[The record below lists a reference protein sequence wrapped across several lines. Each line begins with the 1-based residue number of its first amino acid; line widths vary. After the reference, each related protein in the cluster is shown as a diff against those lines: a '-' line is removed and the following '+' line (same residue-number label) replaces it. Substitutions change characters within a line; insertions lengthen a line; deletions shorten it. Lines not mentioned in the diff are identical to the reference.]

1 MKANNKR
8 SNILIYLF
16 IFVFIA
22 FYSTNSNAQPSNS
35 IARSDPEC
43 TGNGGTFSLF
53 GTTDCVFT
61 PDLQKVTFYRLD
73 LCNSKPN
80 GPTTSLVTD
89 RTNCSTFFKNDNGY
103 EATITK
109 NIINQIGSTN
119 DFYALPFGN
128 YKYGIIE
135 IGSVFKYKTSVNF
148 VANVGEAHGSNS
160 SKTCVTKVS
169 SLGTLYSYDSR
180 ATSYAKGNVDCSG
193 TANAQEVSVGVNSLT
208 RNLGDCFHAIT
219 YQGSNANIDA
229 YLIESDGTLHDG
241 VGAVR
246 TDMIKSGSNGC
257 TMTNNHGVE
266 KIIGIVPFNIKID
279 RETNGIQIQY
289 NNTKGIGLDALTIGG
304 MANKIYQFKNNAFFD
319 FNLTTK

>member
-1 MKANNKR
+1 MKKFLSA
-8 SNILIYLF
+8 IVLVFLF
-16 IFVFIA
+16 TI
-22 FYSTNSNAQPSNS
+22 NATATPGTS

-43 TGNGGTFSLF
+43 TGNGGTLSLF

-73 LCNSKPN
+73 LCNSKPS
-80 GPTTSLVTD
+80 GPTTTLVTD

-109 NIINQIGSTN
+109 NIINQIGTKN
-119 DFYALPFGN
+119 DFFALPFSN

-135 IGSVFKYKTSVNF
+135 IDSVFRYKTSVNF
-148 VANVGEAHGSNS
+148 VANVSEAFGSNS

-193 TANAQEVSVGVNSLT
+193 TTNAQEVSVGVNSLT

-279 RETNGIQIQY
+279 RETNGIQIEY

-304 MANKIYQFKNNAFFD
+304 MANKIYQFNNNAFFD
-319 FNLTTK
+319 FNLITK